1 MQMLVS
7 TARGGLKEH
16 RKFAKSCASRC
27 TLPASAEGG
36 DVQTGDVPILVR
48 VTDDSG
54 NAGTGTAMLRR
65 RHSSSEQRRTRDEL

>member
-1 MQMLVS
+1 M
-7 TARGGLKEH
+7 
-16 RKFAKSCASRC
+16 
-27 TLPASAEGG
+27 
-36 DVQTGDVPILVR
+36 QTGDVPILVR